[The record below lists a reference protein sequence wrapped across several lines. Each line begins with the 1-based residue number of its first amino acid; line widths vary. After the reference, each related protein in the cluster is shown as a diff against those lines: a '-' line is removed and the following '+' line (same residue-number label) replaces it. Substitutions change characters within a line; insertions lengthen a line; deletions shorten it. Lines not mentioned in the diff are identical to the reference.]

1 MCSAGTR
8 YGRRVPQ
15 RGPDDGSDGVP
26 ATEEPAADRL
36 VPVARHGRQ
45 PLALEGRIH
54 TGPHRIHQRLFFYL
68 FLTILIFRN

>member
-1 MCSAGTR
+1 MCSAGRR

-54 TGPHRIHQRLFFYL
+54 TGPHRINSLALYFYL
-68 FLTILIFRN
+68 LYY